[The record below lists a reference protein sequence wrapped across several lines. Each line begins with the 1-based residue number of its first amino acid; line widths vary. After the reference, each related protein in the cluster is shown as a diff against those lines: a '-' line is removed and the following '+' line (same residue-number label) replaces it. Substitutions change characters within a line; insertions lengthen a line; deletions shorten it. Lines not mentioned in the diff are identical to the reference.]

1 MQAMNGSGGLSVR
14 RLCRLLGCVAAL
26 AALSAMTMPSIA
38 DAKTPKIKKTYVA
51 LGDSLAFGYS
61 QQLFNENEKTFE
73 NPAGFEHGYAS
84 DYYNEYVNVSGKY
97 GYVNYACPGETT
109 GSLIGNGPLLA
120 KIQAAVPGVTGEA
133 ACAYHFADHL
143 PMHNEYSGSQLES
156 AIATINADKAAGK
169 PVKVITLDI
178 GANDQLHD
186 VARIEKEVKE
196 KITKRVTALAEA
208 QATGEIAG
216 KVKAA
221 GEKEVQEYV
230 IEQVIPQAYV
240 ESGGGIPPAFEEDIA
255 KDAAAYAASHVAED
269 TSRLFADEAAYEG
282 AHGAE
287 LEAEGL
293 KLGEEDAAKYVAEH
307 GAELQAEGNRIADE
321 LIAAGAPELDKEII
335 TNVSGIIAA
344 LTNPAIDGSELK
356 SAKIIFEGTYNAYG
370 DDYGTGEVL
379 PGSNRLVAALAGAER
394 GAFARRPLK
403 ACFVDP
409 QTLFNPASTVSSEPK
424 TPEEKAEL
432 AKLQGEEVLHMSG
445 AGHLENSW
453 TNMGNFTK
461 YEGKSDGP
469 DIHATETGYKV
480 MAKQIS
486 ETCAF

>member
-1 MQAMNGSGGLSVR
+1 MQAMNGSGGFSVR

-38 DAKTPKIKKTYVA
+38 AAKTPKIKKTYVA

-269 TSRLFADEAAYEG
+269 TSRLFADEAAYES

-287 LEAEGL
+287 LAAEGL

-307 GAELQAEGNRIADE
+307 GAELAAEGNKLADE
-321 LIAAGAPELDKEII
+321 LIAAGAGELDKQII

-344 LTNPAIDGSELK
+344 LNNPAIDGSELK
-356 SAKIIFEGTYNAYG
+356 SAKIIFEGTYDSYG
-370 DDYGTGEVL
+370 NDYGTGELL
-379 PGSNRLVAALAGAER
+379 PGSNALVSALNGAEK

-403 ACFVDP
+403 ACYVDAHS
-409 QTLFNPASTVSSEPK
+409 LFNTQTEPSE
-424 TPEEKAEL
+424 TEHMEE
-432 AKLQGEEVLHMSG
+432 
-445 AGHLENSW
+445 W
-453 TNMGNFTK
+453 TNMANFTK
-461 YEGKSDGP
+461 FEGKSNGP
-469 DIHATETGYKV
+469 DIHATPLGYKV

>member
-1 MQAMNGSGGLSVR
+1 MQAMNGSGGFSVR

-38 DAKTPKIKKTYVA
+38 AAKPPKVKKTYLA

-84 DYYNEYVNVSGKY
+84 DYYNEYVNVSGKF

-133 ACAYHFADHL
+133 ACAYHYADHL
-143 PMHNEYSGSQLES
+143 PLHNEYSGTTSQLES
-156 AIATINADKAAGK
+156 AIATINAEKAAGK

-196 KITKRVTALAEA
+196 KITERVTALAEA

-221 GEKEVQEYV
+221 GEKEVEEYV
-230 IEQVIPQAYV
+230 ISQVIPQAFE
-240 ESGGGIPPAFEEDIA
+240 ESNGGEEPAFVEDIG
-255 KDAAAYAASHVAED
+255 KDAAAYAAANAAADEN
-269 TSRLFADEAAYEG
+269 RLFADEGAYE
-282 AHGAE
+282 AEHGAE
-287 LEAEGL
+287 LTAEGER
-293 KLGEEDAAKYVAEH
+293 LGEEDAAKYVAEH
-307 GAELQAEGNRIADE
+307 GAELTAEGNRIADE
-321 LIAAGAPELDKEII
+321 LIAAGAPELDKQII
-335 TNVSGIIAA
+335 TNVSGIITA
-344 LTNPAIDGSELK
+344 LRNPAVDGSEFG
-356 SAKIIFEGTYNAYG
+356 SGKIIFEGTYDSYG
-370 DDYGTGEVL
+370 NDYGTGELL
-379 PGSNRLVAALAGAER
+379 PGSNTLVAALNGAEK
-394 GAFARRPLK
+394 GEFARRPLK
-403 ACFVDP
+403 ACYVDAHS
-409 QTLFNPASTVSSEPK
+409 LFNTGTEPSE
-424 TPEEKAEL
+424 TEHMEE
-432 AKLQGEEVLHMSG
+432 
-445 AGHLENSW
+445 W
-453 TNMGNFTK
+453 TNMANFTTF
-461 YEGKSDGP
+461 EGKANGP
-469 DIHATETGYKV
+469 DIHATPLGYKV

>member
-1 MQAMNGSGGLSVR
+1 MQAMNGSGGFSVR

-38 DAKTPKIKKTYVA
+38 AAKTPKVKKTYLA

-84 DYYNEYVNVSGKY
+84 DYYNEYVNVSKKF

-133 ACAYHFADHL
+133 ACAYHYADHL
-143 PMHNEYSGSQLES
+143 PLHNEYSGTESQLES

-221 GEKEVQEYV
+221 AEKEVQEYV
-230 IEQVIPQAYV
+230 IEQVIPQAFE
-240 ESGGGIPPAFEEDIA
+240 ESGGVPPTFEEDIA
-255 KDAAAYAASHVAED
+255 KDAGVYAATHAAED
-269 TSRLFADEAAYEG
+269 EARLFADEAAYEA

-293 KLGEEDAAKYVAEH
+293 KLGEEDAGKYVAEH
-307 GAELQAEGNRIADE
+307 GAELTAEGNRIADE
-321 LIAAGAPELDKEII
+321 LIAAGAPELDKQII
-335 TNVSGIIAA
+335 TNISGIIAA
-344 LTNPAIDGSELK
+344 LNNPAIDGSELK
-356 SAKIIFEGTYNAYG
+356 AAKIIFEGTYDSYG
-370 DDYGTGEVL
+370 NDYGTGELL
-379 PGSNRLVAALAGAER
+379 PGSNALVSALNGAEK
-394 GAFARRPLK
+394 GTFSRRPLK
-403 ACFVDP
+403 ACYVDAH
-409 QTLFNPASTVSSEPK
+409 TLFNTQTEPSE
-424 TPEEKAEL
+424 TEHMEE
-432 AKLQGEEVLHMSG
+432 
-445 AGHLENSW
+445 W
-453 TNMGNFTK
+453 TNMANFTTF
-461 YEGKSDGP
+461 EGKANGP
-469 DIHATETGYKV
+469 DIHATPEGYKV

-486 ETCAF
+486 ETCTF

>member
-1 MQAMNGSGGLSVR
+1 
-14 RLCRLLGCVAAL
+14 
-26 AALSAMTMPSIA
+26 MTMPSIA
-38 DAKTPKIKKTYVA
+38 AAKTPKIKKTYVA

-61 QQLFNENEKTFE
+61 QQLFNENEKLGESPT
-73 NPAGFEHGYAS
+73 AFEHGYAS

-208 QATGEIAG
+208 QATGEVAG

-221 GEKEVQEYV
+221 AEKEVEEYV
-230 IEQVIPQAYV
+230 IEQVIPQAFG
-240 ESGGGIPPAFEEDIA
+240 ESGGVPPTFEEDIA
-255 KDAAAYAASHVAED
+255 KDAGEYSIANHAALTA
-269 TSRLFADEAAYEG
+269 RLFADEAAYEA

-293 KLGEEDAAKYVAEH
+293 KLGEEDAGKYVAEH
-307 GAELQAEGNRIADE
+307 GAELTAEGNRIADE
-321 LIAAGAPELDKEII
+321 LIAAGAPELDKQII

-344 LTNPAIDGSELK
+344 LNNPAIDGSELK
-356 SAKIIFEGTYNAYG
+356 GAKIIFEGTYDSYG
-370 DDYGTGEVL
+370 NDYGTGELL
-379 PGSNRLVAALAGAER
+379 PGSNALVSALNGAEK

-403 ACFVDP
+403 ACYVDAH
-409 QTLFNPASTVSSEPK
+409 TLFNTQTEPSE
-424 TPEEKAEL
+424 TEHMEE
-432 AKLQGEEVLHMSG
+432 
-445 AGHLENSW
+445 W
-453 TNMGNFTK
+453 TNMANFTTF
-461 YEGKSDGP
+461 EGKANGP
-469 DIHATETGYKV
+469 DIHATPLGYKM

>member
-1 MQAMNGSGGLSVR
+1 MQAMNGSGGFSVR

-38 DAKTPKIKKTYVA
+38 AAKTPKIKKTYVA

-61 QQLFNENEKTFE
+61 QQLFNENEKLGESPTAFE
-73 NPAGFEHGYAS
+73 NGYAS
-84 DYYNEYVNVSGKY
+84 DYYNEYVNVSKKFA
-97 GYVNYACPGETT
+97 YVNYACPGETT

-143 PMHNEYSGSQLES
+143 SMHNEYSGSQLES

-208 QATGEIAG
+208 QATGEVAG

-221 GEKEVQEYV
+221 AEKEVEEYV
-230 IEQVIPQAYV
+230 IEQVIPQAFE
-240 ESGGGIPPAFEEDIA
+240 ESGGVPPTFEEDIA
-255 KDAAAYAASHVAED
+255 KDAGEYSIANHAALTA
-269 TSRLFADEAAYEG
+269 RLFADEAAYEA

-307 GAELQAEGNRIADE
+307 GAELTAEGNRIADE
-321 LIAAGAPELDKEII
+321 LIAAGAPELDKQII

-344 LTNPAIDGSELK
+344 LNNPAIDGSELK
-356 SAKIIFEGTYNAYG
+356 GAKIIFEGTYDSYG
-370 DDYGTGEVL
+370 NDYGTGELL
-379 PGSNRLVAALAGAER
+379 PGSNALVSALNGAEK

-403 ACFVDP
+403 ACYVDAHS
-409 QTLFNPASTVSSEPK
+409 LFNTQTEPSE
-424 TPEEKAEL
+424 TEHMEE
-432 AKLQGEEVLHMSG
+432 
-445 AGHLENSW
+445 W
-453 TNMGNFTK
+453 TNMANFTK
-461 YEGKSDGP
+461 FEGKSNGP
-469 DIHATETGYKV
+469 DIHATPLGYKV

>member
-1 MQAMNGSGGLSVR
+1 MQAMNGSGGFSVR

-38 DAKTPKIKKTYVA
+38 AAKTPKIKKTYVA

-61 QQLFNENEKTFE
+61 QQLFNENEKLGESPTAFE
-73 NPAGFEHGYAS
+73 NGYAS
-84 DYYNEYVNVSGKY
+84 DYYNKYVNVSGKF

-208 QATGEIAG
+208 QATGEVAG

-221 GEKEVQEYV
+221 AEKEVEEYV
-230 IEQVIPQAYV
+230 IEQVIPQAFE
-240 ESGGGIPPAFEEDIA
+240 ESGGVPPTFEEDIA
-255 KDAAAYAASHVAED
+255 KDAGEYSIANHAALTA
-269 TSRLFADEAAYEG
+269 RLFADEAAYEA

-293 KLGEEDAAKYVAEH
+293 KLGEEDAGKYVAEH
-307 GAELQAEGNRIADE
+307 GAELTAEGNRIADE
-321 LIAAGAPELDKEII
+321 LIAAGAPELDKQII

-344 LTNPAIDGSELK
+344 LRNPAVDGSEFG
-356 SAKIIFEGTYNAYG
+356 SGKIIFEGTYNSYG
-370 DDYGTGEVL
+370 NDYGTGELL
-379 PGSNRLVAALAGAER
+379 PGSNRLVAALNGAEK

-403 ACFVDP
+403 ACYVDA
-409 QTLFNPASTVSSEPK
+409 QTLFNTENA
-424 TPEEKAEL
+424 AE
-432 AKLQGEEVLHMSG
+432 VVHMSG
-445 AGHLENSW
+445 GLEFAKSW

-461 YEGKSDGP
+461 FEGKSNGP
-469 DIHATETGYKV
+469 DIHATPLGYEE